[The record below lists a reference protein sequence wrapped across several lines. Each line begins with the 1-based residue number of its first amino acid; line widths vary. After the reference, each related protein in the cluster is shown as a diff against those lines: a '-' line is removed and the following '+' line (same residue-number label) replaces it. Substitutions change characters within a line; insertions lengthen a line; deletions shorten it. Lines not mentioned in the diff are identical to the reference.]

1 MIVDSEDAIY
11 ETAHFGYEYLKQSGV
26 LLMVRNGQEPDVRLL
41 LGIDL
46 SGIAPVSCSLMSL
59 PISPSG
65 AE

>member
-11 ETAHFGYEYLKQSGV
+11 ETALFGYEYLKQSGV

-46 SGIAPVSCSLMSL
+46 SGIAPVS
-59 PISPSG
+59 
-65 AE
+65 